1 MAAPENQPKPGTLT
15 PEEALENYYYF
26 TGKASD
32 VIRQLG
38 LAAVALVWLFK
49 VDVAGRPQLPEI
61 LLVAAQWAVVSLALD
76 LLQYL
81 YGAAAW
87 GIFHGIKERS
97 GVSEFQAPRPINWLT
112 IAFFWGK
119 AISMVVSYVY
129 ILRYIAAALS
139 VF

>member
-1 MAAPENQPKPGTLT
+1 MAAPGKASKPATLT

-38 LAAVALVWLFK
+38 LAAIALVWLFK
-49 VDVAGRPQLPEI
+49 VDVAGRPQLPN
-61 LLVAAQWAVVSLALD
+61 LLFVAAYWAVVSLALD

-87 GIFHGIKERS
+87 GIFHGIKERA
-97 GVSEFQAPRPINWLT
+97 GISEFEAPRPINWLT
-112 IAFFWGK
+112 IVFFWGK
-119 AISMVVSYVY
+119 AISMIMSYAY
-129 ILRYIAAALS
+129 ILRHLTGALS
-139 VF
+139 VS